1 VDKNFQSFANNSNGC
16 WTFALTRQPH
26 GASSEAPA
34 KAQILAARLPGDMV
48 LLLGHIRR
56 HL

>member
-1 VDKNFQSFANNSNGC
+1 VDKNFQSFANNSKGC
-16 WTFALTRQPH
+16 RTIDLTRQPH

-34 KAQILAARLPGDMV
+34 QTQILAARLPGDMV